1 MAVKH
6 LILGVFSLFFL
17 NLKQCGKEPGEHKIT
32 VVGEA
37 IAMKDRV
44 GVKTDDKRRFYLVVK
59 DRHQWQEEYVGKR
72 IEVTGILVPR
82 KDTTR
87 AVVDPDTLVTA
98 RQPKLKDGDTIRNA
112 RWKVVN

>member
-59 DRHQWQEEYVGKR
+59 DRHQWVEEYAGKR

-87 AVVDPDTLVTA
+87 SVIVDTLVIRT
-98 RQPKLKDGDTIRNA
+98 PKLKDGHTIRNA
-112 RWKVVN
+112 RWKVVD